1 MGLSIAVSGELAMDG
16 LSAQSFSSR
25 VREHVNDQRGHV
37 DADDQDG
44 VLRTSLYV
52 HHAAGWDP
60 PFGALLPAA
69 RAHSSR
75 LRQLP
80 G

>member
-1 MGLSIAVSGELAMDG
+1 MDG

-25 VREHVNDQRGHV
+25 VREYVNDQRGYV

-44 VLRTSLYV
+44 VLLPSLYV
-52 HHAAGWDP
+52 HHAAGWYP
-60 PFGALLPAA
+60 LFGALLPAA
-69 RAHSSR
+69 RTHFSR
-75 LRQLP
+75 LRQLH